1 MAISI
6 WCGDSKPDSVNE
18 FLLPFVNE
26 LSGVLREGVTI
37 GNHQVRVMIR
47 CFTCDAPARA
57 FIKGTVNFNHKNGC
71 QRCEITGKFYNH
83 AHRMSFPHIGASR
96 TDKSFRERLQ
106 PEHHKEYS
114 VLEKLPIDM
123 VNDFPASDVLHL
135 LHHGV
140 MKKCL
145 SMWIEGN
152 SHYGFKWSK
161 KDIIAINRHII
172 ECNKDM
178 PSDMHRSLRTLDFW
192 KYWKAT
198 EFRTFL
204 MYTGMVI
211 LKDFLETEAY
221 EHFLTLCCAVR
232 LCSSDSYEDMLPLV
246 KNLFDEFV
254 ENFITM
260 YGEDNVVSNV
270 HNLRH
275 IHRDV
280 ERFGNINSISTY
292 KFENSLR
299 LMKLNLQFSDSP
311 LEQLSRRLIEMSIEP
326 KLSVNTIDSV
336 TFVPELKYL
345 DESNA
350 FGPRFKYLRFSA
362 NCFLSVKKSGD
373 KWFLTQDRDIVEMK
387 FAYRFGRDYYIR
399 GNSIKK
405 KFDFFTQ
412 PFSSNYAN
420 IFITESETNASKDY
434 SIECIKCKLICLNY
448 HNQYVFIPLL
458 HSM

>member
-6 WCGDSKPDSVNE
+6 WCGDSKPDNVNE

-26 LSGVLREGVTI
+26 LNKILREGI
-37 GNHQVRVMIR
+37 RIQNHQIHVMIR
-47 CFTCDAPARA
+47 CFACDSPARA

-71 QRCEITGKFYNH
+71 QRCETTGKFYNPS
-83 AHRMSFPHIGASR
+83 HRMSFPRIGTPR
-96 TDKSFRERLQ
+96 TNISFRERLQ
-106 PEHHKEYS
+106 PDHHKAYS
-114 VLEKLPIDM
+114 ILEELPIDM
-123 VNDFPASDVLHL
+123 VNDFPTSDVLHL

-161 KDIIAINRHII
+161 RDIKDINSYIV

-192 KYWKAT
+192 KYWKGT

-204 MYTGMVI
+204 MYTGIVI
-211 LKDFLETEAY
+211 LKDFLEPEAY
-221 EHFLTLCCAVR
+221 KHFLTLCCAVR
-232 LCSSDSYEDMLPLV
+232 LCSSDSYEDVLPLV
-246 KNLFDEFV
+246 QNLFDEFV

-311 LEQLSRRLIEMSIEP
+311 LEQLARRLIEMSIEP
-326 KLSVNTIDSV
+326 KLSVNTTDSDI
-336 TFVPELKYL
+336 FVPEMKYL
-345 DESNA
+345 HESNE
-350 FGPRFKYLRFSA
+350 FSPVFKYLRFSP
-362 NCFLSVKKSGD
+362 NYFLSIKKFGD
-373 KWFLTQDRDIVEMK
+373 KWFLTHDRDIVEMK
-387 FAYRFGRDYYIR
+387 FAYRFGKDYYIR

-405 KFDFFTQ
+405 SFDFFSQ
-412 PFSSNYAN
+412 PFSSHFAN
-420 IFITESETNASKDY
+420 IFISEYETNEPEDY
-434 SIECIKCKLICLNY
+434 NVECINCKLVCLNY
-448 HNQYVFIPLL
+448 HNKYVFIPLL
-458 HSM
+458 HTM